1 MLLQLLGSDPLVFF
15 ILVIAL
21 IFSLVLHE
29 LGHAVAALW
38 AGDTT
43 ARDQGRITLNPLSHL
58 DPIGTLMLLIAGFGW
73 ARPVPVWP
81 PNFRH
86 YRVGLFVVSIAGIV
100 INLFIAVLSALTI
113 RLLVTVEPNLITTT
127 FQLDQRDPLNIA
139 LLSLYYLASLNITLA
154 VFNLLPVPPLDGS
167 KIINSLAPVSV
178 QRFLW
183 RLEANPTYAIVALL
197 VFLTVLR
204 QPIAQLIGAVQDWF
218 FKLML

>member
-1 MLLQLLGSDPLVFF
+1 MLLELLGSDPLVFF

-21 IFSLVLHE
+21 VFSLVFHE

-81 PNFRH
+81 PNFRQ
-86 YRVGLFVVSIAGIV
+86 YRTGLFVVSIAGIV

-127 FQLDQRDPLNIA
+127 FQLGQRDPLNIA

-167 KIINSLAPVSV
+167 KIINSLAPVPV